1 MKDSCSRCEVIKQR
15 LAGRS
20 IEFRQIE
27 EVQAG
32 RDPLHVEG
40 MAQLAWQ
47 DYELPVV
54 LLDGEFV
61 GPAALL
67 NERCAGQGSTPSP
80 DPSGPLTRSVLPSD
94 APDSC
99 GASCPVVPKGRR
111 SRSAA
116 SEPVS
121 CTSRRSTQ

>member
-1 MKDSCSRCEVIKQR
+1 MNSTPEGIVWVKGSCSRCEVIKQR

-47 DYELPVV
+47 D
-54 LLDGEFV
+54 
-61 GPAALL
+61 
-67 NERCAGQGSTPSP
+67 
-80 DPSGPLTRSVLPSD
+80 
-94 APDSC
+94 
-99 GASCPVVPKGRR
+99 
-111 SRSAA
+111 
-116 SEPVS
+116 
-121 CTSRRSTQ
+121 